1 MVAYAYSQPGL
12 PFEVQISLEQS
23 VTWAQKPLKS
33 HIYNCTCVI
42 VTETT

>member
-12 PFEVQISLEQS
+12 HHEFQISLEQS
-23 VTWAQKPLKS
+23 VTRSQKPLKS